1 MDGDIND
8 DFSHD
13 EMPIYGKAM
22 PEVVVEAVSTE
33 EVAAVMKL
41 LQRASRPR
49 HSPRRGTG
57 LTGALS
63 PFCGGVVLSITKM
76 NKILSYDTDNM
87 VVRVQAG
94 VLLNDLA
101 EDAAK
106 KGFLYP
112 PIPVRSSPPWA
123 ATCPPTPAACGRS
136 STATTRDYV
145 RAMTV
150 VLPTGEIVN
159 MAPACPRPAPATP
172 CST

>member
-1 MDGDIND
+1 MSQYEKVTPELIQALQAAVPGRVSVDGDIND

-41 LQRASRPR
+41 CNEHHVPVTPR
-49 HSPRRGTG
+49 GAGTG
-57 LTGALS
+57 LTGGAV
-63 PFCGGVVLSITKM
+63 PVCGGVVLSITKM

-106 KGFLYP
+106 KGFL
-112 PIPVRSSPPWA
+112 
-123 ATCPPTPAACGRS
+123 
-136 STATTRDYV
+136 
-145 RAMTV
+145 
-150 VLPTGEIVN
+150 
-159 MAPACPRPAPATP
+159 
-172 CST
+172 